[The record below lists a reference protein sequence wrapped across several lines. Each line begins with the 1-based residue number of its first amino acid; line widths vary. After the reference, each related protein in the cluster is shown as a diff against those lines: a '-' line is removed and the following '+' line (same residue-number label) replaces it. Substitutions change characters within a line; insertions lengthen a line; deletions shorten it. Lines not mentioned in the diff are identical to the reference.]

1 MVYSSGDMELFGY
14 ATLILVGF
22 FVCIYGSIRSILLLI
37 EFGNEDRSVIEEE
50 AENRKKVASTVS
62 EIVHKMDTDFR
73 DMLEDLNMVNDAMGL
88 VHLLVRKPLLQHLKI
103 LTNSQA
109 MLMVLSNSFR
119 FFARQQKHD
128 NDLVN

>member
-1 MVYSSGDMELFGY
+1 MFGY

-73 DMLEDLNMVNDAMGL
+73 DTPSRACGRAASGCRTGSTSR
-88 VHLLVRKPLLQHLKI
+88 H
-103 LTNSQA
+103 A
-109 MLMVLSNSFR
+109 
-119 FFARQQKHD
+119 
-128 NDLVN
+128 